1 MTTKQFGQ
9 TAAFLVGIFMVA
21 GLGIGIMSAPLTQSP
36 SDPVVKMEVVKM
48 EERVGE
54 DLLTGKRLFAPVIEL
69 QDFVDTKKEISF
81 SYPKA
86 FYKQKT
92 ADGKYAYQ
100 IYFTSS
106 DIRNDFRRL
115 GDQDV
120 QLTVTVFKKGWI
132 DGKNVQ
138 ELAKQGVVNI
148 EEETA
153 ILVDGISAIQERVLV
168 LTEDPGCD
176 VRTYFTKSNVA
187 YELSLFSPGKSCETV
202 QKFMTEYSGVL
213 NSFRIGKQVT
223 REE

>member
-9 TAAFLVGIFMVA
+9 TTAFLVGIFMVV
-21 GLGIGIMSAPLTQSP
+21 GLGVGMMGTMTGFTPAPAVT
-36 SDPVVKMEVVKM
+36 MEQKA
-48 EERVGE
+48 GE
-54 DLLTGKRLFAPVIEL
+54 DLLTGKRLFAPVVEL
-69 QDFVDTKKEISF
+69 QEFVDTKKDISF
-81 SYPKA
+81 SYPKT

-92 ADGKYAYQ
+92 IDGKYAYQ
-100 IYFTSS
+100 TYFTSR

-115 GDQDV
+115 GEQDA

-138 ELAKQGVVNI
+138 ELAKQGVANI
-148 EEETA
+148 EEETSTL
-153 ILVDGISAIQERVLV
+153 IDGVSAVQERVLV

-202 QKFMTEYSGVL
+202 QKFMTEYNGVL
-213 NSFRIGKQVT
+213 NSFRIGKSVVK
-223 REE
+223 EE